1 MVLSSLSLSGRP
13 TSATVNLIGT
23 SAVVTAAGIEGTSFV
38 TITSTLTGALNAT
51 GGPGADIISGGAGN
65 DSLSGGGGA
74 DTLNPGAGADTVNG
88 GAGADTITLTVDGAS
103 DTIVLGTTASS
114 GDTINNFLVGATN
127 GDILRF
133 ASGTSNAVAHGTTAA
148 VTGDIAT
155 AAAGAITAAA
165 GVFVYRIGANITG
178 AASTDGTSLLAAVG
192 TITAASASDVLY
204 FLVDDGT
211 STYVYRGAASGV
223 TANTAI
229 TADEIALVATLTGV
243 ADATAVVFN
252 NIGFGG

>member
-1 MVLSSLSLSGRP
+1 
-13 TSATVNLIGT
+13 
-23 SAVVTAAGIEGTSFV
+23 
-38 TITSTLTGALNAT
+38 
-51 GGPGADIISGGAGN
+51 
-65 DSLSGGGGA
+65 
-74 DTLNPGAGADTVNG
+74 
-88 GAGADTITLTVDGAS
+88 
-103 DTIVLGTTASS
+103 
-114 GDTINNFLVGATN
+114 LVGATN

-155 AAAGAITAAA
+155 AAAGSITAAA

-192 TITAASASDVLY
+192 GTITAASASDVLY
-204 FLVDDGT
+204 FLVDDGA

-252 NIGFGG
+252 NIGFSG